1 MKSLVFEGE
10 TWAAYEELRLKDK
23 KLHKILCRLLKEM
36 LRGDPSSGSGKP
48 EPLKH
53 NLSGLWSR
61 RLSQRDRV
69 IYKFD
74 DQHIYIFAI
83 GGHYNQL

>member
-1 MKSLVFEGE
+1 MKSLVFEGK
-10 TWAAYEELRLKDK
+10 TWEIYEELRHKDQ
-23 KLHKILCRLLKEM
+23 KLHRTLCKILKEM
-36 LRGDPSSGSGKP
+36 LRGDPTKGTGKP

-61 RLSQRDRV
+61 RLSKRERV

-74 DQHIYIFAI
+74 DHYIYIFAI
-83 GGHYNQL
+83 GGHYD